1 MIQSPTKTKNFSVKT
16 NSRSAKAC
24 LKFRLGRITR
34 HLIKINGG
42 RRVERGAS
50 VYLVGVILFL
60 MTEILKLAGDAALED
75 KKILIASRHLN
86 MARRNNVELNQLLSG
101 LTISQGQD
109 GIISFVYPDTVLL
122 PKKTAVE

>member
-1 MIQSPTKTKNFSVKT
+1 MLYIYEFTMIQSPTKTKNFSVKT

-60 MTEILKLAGDAALED
+60 MTKILK
-75 KKILIASRHLN
+75 LN

-109 GIISFVYPDTVLL
+109 GIISFVYLDTVLL
-122 PKKTAVE
+122 PKKAAVE